1 MTLPFQ
7 PYVGPRPFER
17 GDRTLFFGRDHESRE
32 LLSLIIAE
40 REVLLY
46 AQSGTGKSSLL
57 NARIIPILEE
67 NGFDVLPVA
76 RVKGVISKEIKPEE
90 VQNVFVFNALRNWIK
105 EKIDPKMS
113 LIAFLRKRKRVTDE
127 DGMPSP
133 RAIIFDQFEELFT
146 FYAEDWK
153 GRELWKDR
161 EDFFKQVREALEE
174 DSLLRVIFTIREEY
188 VAQIDF
194 FASLLPEKLRTRFYL
209 KRLTKENAL
218 TAIKSPLKGT
228 GFSYVDGVAEKLV
241 EDLSKTRVVADTG
254 KTIVVPGEFVEPVQ
268 LQIVC
273 HTLWQNLPDNVT
285 KITENL
291 LSSFGDVNRTLSE
304 FYENAII
311 ETVLKTG
318 VNEWDLREWFKE
330 KLITKSGT
338 RGMFHKEQEE
348 AQWIPDGAI
357 NLFESLHLIRGEWRA
372 GARWYEL
379 THDRFIEPIQES
391 NRRWFDKNRAA
402 RYARKWL
409 TEKVGGWDAKGK
421 GASGLLDE
429 VDLREAERCLNIL
442 GSYFRAYE
450 FKPPLSIERLCN
462 VVNSDDYHIAPLT
475 ANDHTAD
482 WLNELIKI
490 PNFYDILHS
499 RKPDISF
506 SQNIVALASKTKG
519 YREKSLSALNS
530 DEKVDIRRL
539 NRLLLEETYSQETP
553 KSRNVYGEDI
563 LLLVDSSRKAIE
575 KHKREKEEA
584 RQHELQQAQ
593 ALAKAEAARAEEA
606 KKSKKLFMR
615 ISIGTAVLFICAV
628 LAFVIAI
635 RNYDTAKKQAT
646 ILEKQNRIS
655 NAFRIA
661 GIAKENL
668 PIDPELSVLL
678 AMYAVSEMYAC
689 TTDNTEADRRKR
701 SKAQDALYSAL
712 QSLQSRKIQLNLTD
726 HVDIVTSVAY
736 SPDGSMIATASK
748 DGTVIIWDA
757 KSMQKFGSGS
767 ISYPDCVWL
776 GIEISPVKDDI
787 IAQYELQKGLGVL
800 VKNVIGGGP
809 AHNTGI
815 AVDDIIT
822 KIDDKEV
829 DFNNFFDVLLGFSPE
844 TYVKVEVIR
853 NKERIPIQAILGE
866 KNAMVTCVAFSPDG
880 KHLAT
885 AGDDAQTRIWDVQSG
900 KEILVLKGHSLCVNS
915 VTFNPEG
922 NRIATAS
929 DDKTA
934 KIWDAASGKEIR
946 TLAGHTDLVSD
957 VTFNPDDTLIATAS
971 WDKTAMIWGVKSDKP
986 IRVFK
991 RHGDRVN
998 SVAFDPDGKFL
1009 ATASSDNTA
1018 KIWDIASGK
1027 EHITLSERG
1036 VVNSIAFSK
1045 DGKRLA
1051 TASWDYT
1058 VGIWDAASWKK
1069 LQTLPGHTNAV
1080 SDVAFCPDGTHLATA
1095 SFDNSVKVWDITS
1108 VTLGRNQHIL
1118 PEYSSM
1124 VWEVIFSRDGKHLAT
1139 ASNDKTARVWDI
1151 ETGKELLALKGHKD
1165 TVFRVAFSPDEKLIA
1180 TASWDKTAKIWD
1192 AVSGKEIRPLSGHI
1206 DHVNDV
1212 IFSPDGKLIA
1222 TASFDKTAKIWDV
1235 SSGKERCTLKGHTNF
1250 VSDVAFSPDGNLI
1263 ATASWDNTAK
1273 VWDVASGKE
1282 LFTLSGHKNFV
1293 NGVAFSPDGN
1303 LIATA
1308 SRDNTVKVWDVA
1320 SGKKPFTLSG
1330 HTNFVNDVA
1339 FSPDGNLIATASRD
1353 KTVRIWDVVTHKPL
1367 RTISGFTGWV
1377 NAVTFRP
1384 DGKYL
1389 GTASE
1394 GDNAIKIHPLEKEDI
1409 VSMART
1415 YLTRSLSKA
1424 ECKEH
1429 LNEKQ
1434 LPHMFEALDRYV
1446 KGKNLAKAGN
1456 IDGAID
1462 DFRKAKEKD
1471 ANLNID
1477 PADEAKRF
1485 SITALKEKGQYLARI
1500 YKIEDAV
1507 VCFEEAKKLDS
1518 ALDPEEEV
1526 KKFAV
1531 PGLVSE
1537 GERLFEKGK
1546 TDEAMKKLKTA
1557 ISLDRR
1563 CDGAYEM
1570 LEIIYSKNVY
1580 RNEYQ
1585 KYLELLE
1592 EAIRQYPDY
1601 NFAYVKLGLGY
1612 NITGKHDQAI
1622 EKLKIAI
1629 SLNPE
1634 DEWAYR
1640 VLGITYKTKGE
1651 YHKAIKNYHRAIE
1664 IMPTKWAYVELG
1676 ETFGLINA
1684 YSKAIKALKNALQMD
1699 PYNDYAYL
1707 VLSNI
1712 YTQREAYEK
1721 AIQTLEGAVVLIPE
1735 SSLLY
1740 IQLGDC
1746 YRLSE
1751 NYGKARENT
1760 EKAIKLSP
1768 KDAYAY
1774 GVLGRI
1780 QFAQEE
1786 YANAI
1791 ESAKKAIEYDS
1802 DYEDAYS
1809 LLRGVYCELKKADAV
1824 EELLKAYLEKY
1835 PENVSVHAN
1844 LGILYQEY
1852 FHNYQQAYEMYK
1864 KVYDLDSNNV
1874 TFKENFIEANL
1885 TTGRF
1890 EQAYNL
1896 ARERLKNQNL
1906 TKEERLSI
1914 MFIAISALLC
1924 QEKKTNAFDEIKDF
1938 VTYYKSLQ
1946 KDYERSWSYN
1956 GVRNFVNKNEG
1967 IDYYEKDIILTLI
1980 DILESPDLKTANK
1993 KVEELKSSYP
2003 EIFVRT

>member
-67 NGFDVLPVA
+67 NEFDVLPVA
-76 RVKGVISKEIKPEE
+76 RVKGVISKEIKPDE
-90 VQNVFVFNALRNWIK
+90 VQNVFVFNTLRNWIK

-113 LIAFLRKRKRVTDE
+113 LTAFLRKRERVIDE
-127 DGMPSP
+127 GGMPSP

-146 FYAEDWK
+146 FYSEDWK

-391 NRRWFDKNRAA
+391 NRRWFDKNLAA

-409 TEKVGGWDAKGK
+409 TEKVSGWIAKGK

-429 VDLREAERCLNIL
+429 GDLPEAERCLNIL

-450 FKPPLSIERLCN
+450 FKPPLSIERLCK
-462 VVNSDDYHIAPLT
+462 VVNRDDYNIAPLN
-475 ANDHTAD
+475 ANANTAD

-490 PNFYDILHS
+490 SNFYDILHS

-506 SQNIVALASKTKG
+506 SQNIVALANKTKG
-519 YREKSLSALNS
+519 SREKSLSDLNS

-553 KSRNVYGEDI
+553 KSCNVFGEDI
-563 LLLVDSSRKAIE
+563 LLLVDSSRKDIE
-575 KHKREKEEA
+575 KRKREKEEA

-606 KKSKKLFMR
+606 RKSKKLFKR
-615 ISIGTAVLFICAV
+615 ISIGTGLLLIGAIVAIVF
-628 LAFVIAI
+628 AI
-635 RNYDTAKKQAT
+635 RGNN
-646 ILEKQNRIS
+646 ILKKQNRIS
-655 NAFRIA
+655 NAFKLA
-661 GIAKENL
+661 GIARDNL
-668 PIDPELSVLL
+668 PIEPELSVLL
-678 AMYAVSEMYAC
+678 AMHVVSEMYAC
-689 TTDNTEADRRKR
+689 TTDKTEMDRRKR
-701 SKAQDALYSAL
+701 YRAKDILYSAL
-712 QSLQSRKIQLNLTD
+712 QSLQSSKLQLNLPGHTN
-726 HVDIVTSVAY
+726 IVTSVEY
-736 SPDGSMIATASK
+736 SPDDAMIVTASK
-748 DGTVIIWDA
+748 DGTAKIWDA
-757 KSMQKFGSGS
+757 KSGQ
-767 ISYPDCVWL
+767 ILLNIHYPKRVWP
-776 GIEISPVKDDI
+776 GIEISPVTNDI
-787 IAQYELQKGLGVL
+787 IAQSGLQKGLGVL
-800 VKNVIGGGP
+800 VKNVIRGEP
-809 AHNTGI
+809 AHMAGI
-815 AVDDIIT
+815 AVGDIIV
-822 KIDDKEV
+822 KIEDKEV
-829 DFNNFFDVLLGFSPE
+829 DFTNFFDVLWGFSPE

-853 NKERIPIQAILGE
+853 NKEHISTQVILGE

-880 KHLAT
+880 KYLAT
-885 AGDDAQTRIWDVQSG
+885 AGDDTRARIWDVQSG
-900 KEILVLKGHSLCVNS
+900 KEVLVLKGHSLCVNS

-991 RHGDRVN
+991 SHGDRVN

-1027 EHITLSERG
+1027 EHIALSERG

-1095 SFDNSVKVWDITS
+1095 SFDHSAKVWDITS
-1108 VTLGRNQHIL
+1108 VTLDRNQHIL
-1118 PEYSSM
+1118 PEYSGM
-1124 VWEVIFSRDGKHLAT
+1124 VWDVTFSRDGKHLAT
-1139 ASNDKTARVWDI
+1139 ASNDMTTRIWDI
-1151 ETGKELLALKGHKD
+1151 DSGEELLALKGH
-1165 TVFRVAFSPDEKLIA
+1165 RVAFSPDEKLIA

-1192 AVSGKEIRPLSGHI
+1192 AVSGKEIRTLSGHT
-1206 DHVNDV
+1206 DYVNGV
-1212 IFSPDGKLIA
+1212 TFSPDGKLIA

-1235 SSGKERCTLKGHTNF
+1235 NSGKELYTLKDHTGF
-1250 VSDVAFSPDGNLI
+1250 VSDVTFSPDGHLI

-1282 LFTLSGHKNFV
+1282 LFPLSGHTNFV
-1293 NGVAFSPDGN
+1293 SDVAFSRDGKY
-1303 LIATA
+1303 LVTA
-1308 SRDNTVKVWDVA
+1308 SWDNTAKVWDVA
-1320 SGKKPFTLSG
+1320 SGKERLTLSG
-1330 HTNFVNDVA
+1330 HTNFVNDIA
-1339 FSPDGNLIATASRD
+1339 FSPDGKLIATASRD
-1353 KTVRIWDVVTHKPL
+1353 KTVRIWDVEKGKL
-1367 RTISGFTGWV
+1367 LFAISGFTSGV
-1377 NAVTFRP
+1377 NGVTFSP

-1394 GDNAIKIHPLEKEDI
+1394 GDNSIKIHPLKTEDI
-1409 VSMART
+1409 VSKART
-1415 YLTRSLSKA
+1415 YLTRSLSEA

-1429 LNEKQ
+1429 LGKEQ
-1434 LPHMFEALDRYV
+1434 LPQMFEALDWYV

-1477 PADEAKRF
+1477 PADEANRF
-1485 SITALKEKGQYLARI
+1485 AVDALIAKGRYLARI
-1500 YKIEDAV
+1500 CKTEDAV
-1507 VCFEEAKKLDS
+1507 ATFEEAKKLDS
-1518 ALDPEEEV
+1518 TLDPEEEV
-1526 KKFAV
+1526 KKFAA
-1531 PGLVSE
+1531 PNLVNE

-1546 TDEAMKKLKTA
+1546 TDEAMKKLKMA

-1563 CDGAYEM
+1563 CDGAYEI
-1570 LEIIYSKNVY
+1570 LEKIYNKNVY

-1592 EAIRQYPDY
+1592 EAISLYPDY
-1601 NFAYVKLGLGY
+1601 YFAYVKLGLGY

-1622 EKLKIAI
+1622 EKLKKAI
-1629 SLNPE
+1629 ILNPE

-1651 YHKAIKNYHRAIE
+1651 YNKAIKNYNRAIG
-1664 IMPTKWAYVELG
+1664 IMPTKWAYVESDVHLRPK
-1676 ETFGLINA
+1676 NK
-1684 YSKAIKALKNALQMD
+1684 KAVKAL
-1699 PYNDYAYL
+1699 YL
-1707 VLSNI
+1707 LVFSAN
-1712 YTQREAYEK
+1712 REFFSRDH
-1721 AIQTLEGAVVLIPE
+1721 TDIP
-1735 SSLLY
+1735 
-1740 IQLGDC
+1740 
-1746 YRLSE
+1746 
-1751 NYGKARENT
+1751 ARQC
-1760 EKAIKLSP
+1760 L
-1768 KDAYAY
+1768 
-1774 GVLGRI
+1774 
-1780 QFAQEE
+1780 
-1786 YANAI
+1786 
-1791 ESAKKAIEYDS
+1791 
-1802 DYEDAYS
+1802 
-1809 LLRGVYCELKKADAV
+1809 
-1824 EELLKAYLEKY
+1824 
-1835 PENVSVHAN
+1835 
-1844 LGILYQEY
+1844 
-1852 FHNYQQAYEMYK
+1852 
-1864 KVYDLDSNNV
+1864 
-1874 TFKENFIEANL
+1874 
-1885 TTGRF
+1885 
-1890 EQAYNL
+1890 
-1896 ARERLKNQNL
+1896 
-1906 TKEERLSI
+1906 
-1914 MFIAISALLC
+1914 
-1924 QEKKTNAFDEIKDF
+1924 
-1938 VTYYKSLQ
+1938 
-1946 KDYERSWSYN
+1946 W
-1956 GVRNFVNKNEG
+1956 
-1967 IDYYEKDIILTLI
+1967 
-1980 DILESPDLKTANK
+1980 
-1993 KVEELKSSYP
+1993 
-2003 EIFVRT
+2003 